1 VLLHH
6 HVGRPADDEKMFH
19 VVAANKDETTPAVDR
34 CLVDHGEP
42 RLTAARCAAAEPS
55 AAEPSQQPERQPD
68 QDEHHHHEQK
78 GHEAALSFAEQGVQH
93 HSSLRPRGVACR
105 SGSPEW
111 LTPLAMPVAV
121 NTNKK
126 LRKIGPRMPNSMPQ
140 SFLVVNGALMA
151 RAGMA
156 RAGMARAGM
165 ARAGHEPPATGR

>member
-1 VLLHH
+1 
-6 HVGRPADDEKMFH
+6 
-19 VVAANKDETTPAVDR
+19 
-34 CLVDHGEP
+34 
-42 RLTAARCAAAEPS
+42 
-55 AAEPSQQPERQPD
+55 
-68 QDEHHHHEQK
+68 
-78 GHEAALSFAEQGVQH
+78 FAEQGFQH

-126 LRKIGPRMPNSMPQ
+126 LRKIGPRTPNSMPQ

-156 RAGMARAGM
+156 RAG
-165 ARAGHEPPATGR
+165 HEPARNRPLTRNHRQNQPAGKPPGRGRRARRMRAWELARRTDGRAPCGDSPAGALRRGE